1 MNNSSYQLNKDNQ
14 AKRLVANASKVP
26 LTIDYNNIRTVRGV
40 PGAFNANIQY
50 NSGVYLSSIKPVLS
64 MIDDNWIAHAD
75 NWTISC
81 IEASNR
87 MDESHEH
94 LVCTKL
100 KLKMTEK
107 DTADKSHKITVHLF
121 HTKSKVQV
129 QSSTVVSGG
138 ISSAVWFVKTFIEPL
153 TLDHINDNQ
162 LLIDQIN
169 SDIMSNTMNCN
180 ASSSPIKPD
189 ATSAKDQSLCCQKC
203 SAKVHKKFSTRRRQG
218 RNWRNFP
225 YLCISCATTSS
236 PLRLD
241 TCQLVDCPNN
251 RDPKA
256 PDIPFMPAIINNLP
270 SLQIA
275 VSDTMPGSISNSVSD
290 DK

>member
-1 MNNSSYQLNKDNQ
+1 MIEDNW
-14 AKRLVANASKVP
+14 VAN
-26 LTIDYNNIRTVRGV
+26 
-40 PGAFNANIQY
+40 
-50 NSGVYLSSIKPVLS
+50 
-64 MIDDNWIAHAD
+64 AD

-94 LVCTKL
+94 QVCTKL

-153 TLDHINDNQ
+153 MLDHINDNQ

-169 SDIMSNTMNCN
+169 SDIMSTTMNCN
-180 ASSSPIKPD
+180 ACSSPIKPD
-189 ATSAKDQSLCCQKC
+189 ATSAKD
-203 SAKVHKKFSTRRRQG
+203 
-218 RNWRNFP
+218 
-225 YLCISCATTSS
+225 
-236 PLRLD
+236 
-241 TCQLVDCPNN
+241 
-251 RDPKA
+251 
-256 PDIPFMPAIINNLP
+256 
-270 SLQIA
+270 
-275 VSDTMPGSISNSVSD
+275 
-290 DK
+290 